1 MWKGTVTCIVKYVS
15 LFENE
20 PTDKAYDIIVA
31 DMFKYVCI
39 LQIAVALEILSEF
52 FIS

>member
-1 MWKGTVTCIVKYVS
+1 MYCQICLPFWKWAQ
-15 LFENE
+15 LE